1 MWSLK
6 KQKLC
11 SKCTIFI
18 SLLICQKLIF
28 TATQN
33 PLYFRHSGDWY
44 RIFPCV
50 ANIVL
55 KSIQQFCLWST
66 HQQFCPSTEQSV
78 LPSKRTKENSQLFIP
93 VLGIAGMKFINTWR
107 RRAAIYSHKIRKCMP
122 WQAKK
127 KKKLQAPTCSE
138 THKNAVDC
146 LEVGVKW
153 LAFQWWKRCINA
165 DKEWWKDC
173 RKKDGGYINYYSY

>member
-1 MWSLK
+1 MNILGTKGALWSLK

-11 SKCTIFI
+11 SKYTIFI
-18 SLLICQKLIF
+18 SLLICQKLLF

-33 PLYFRHSGDWY
+33 PLYFQHSGDQY

-66 HQQFCPSTEQSV
+66 HQHFCPSTEQSV

-93 VLGIAGMKFINTWR
+93 VLGIAGMNFINTWQ
-107 RRAAIYSHKIRKCMP
+107 RRAAIYISNKIRKCMP
-122 WQAKK
+122 SQAKK
-127 KKKLQAPTCSE
+127 NKTASTNKQRDTQECCGLLGS
-138 THKNAVDC
+138 
-146 LEVGVKW
+146 W
-153 LAFQWWKRCINA
+153 
-165 DKEWWKDC
+165 
-173 RKKDGGYINYYSY
+173 S